1 MNILLGDKRGFALQV
16 TVDVIH
22 CHHTGLVN
30 NPNITVHP
38 GFLYVPDLQ
47 LPHLLQAQTAGYQ
60 HRLNNTDASTK
71 KKKKNPCK
79 ITLSTEWNWKR
90 TIPSRLNGVSERN
103 R

>member
-16 TVDVIH
+16 MVDVIH

-71 KKKKNPCK
+71 KKKKKTPAK
-79 ITLSTEWNWKR
+79 SHYLLSGIGKG
-90 TIPSRLNGVSERN
+90 PFQAG
-103 R
+103 